1 MIQQVAPFYVRV
13 KNDLEKAFQDFFPHM
28 SSNYISTAKLF
39 RKGKIYPVLGV
50 ESVTVFTKDGSEV
63 ESARFLVPSEN
74 NNFIWIQCELF
85 EFAGFDGDLESAEAE
100 KN

>member
-1 MIQQVAPFYVRV
+1 MIQQVAPFYVKI
-13 KNDLEKAFQDFFPHM
+13 KNDLEKAFKDFFPHM

-39 RKGKIYPVLGV
+39 RKGKKYPVLGI

-74 NNFIWIQCELF
+74 SNFIWIQCELF
-85 EFAGFDGDLESAEAE
+85 EYVGTAGCDCADDA
-100 KN
+100 KK

>member
-1 MIQQVAPFYVRV
+1 MVQQALPFYVKV
-13 KNDLEKAFQDFFPHM
+13 KDDLEKAFKDFFPHM

-39 RKGKIYPVLGV
+39 LRGKKYPVLGI

-74 NNFIWIQCELF
+74 MNFIWIQCELF
-85 EFAGFDGDLESAEAE
+85 EFAGFVKEEA
-100 KN
+100 

>member
-1 MIQQVAPFYVRV
+1 MVQPALPFYVKV
-13 KNDLEKAFQDFFPHM
+13 KNNLEKAFKDFFPHM

-39 RKGKIYPVLGV
+39 LRGKKYPVLGI

-74 NNFIWIQCELF
+74 KNFIWIQCELF
-85 EFAGFDGDLESAEAE
+85 EFAGFIEEEA
-100 KN
+100 

>member
-1 MIQQVAPFYVRV
+1 MIQQTATFYVRV
-13 KNDLEKAFQDFFPHM
+13 KNDLEKSFKDFFPHM

-39 RKGKIYPVLGV
+39 KKGKIYPVLSV

-63 ESARFLVPSEN
+63 ESARFLLPSEN

-85 EFAGFDGDLESAEAE
+85 EFAGFEDDSAE
-100 KN
+100 

>member
-1 MIQQVAPFYVRV
+1 MVQQTIHFYVKV
-13 KNDLEKAFQDFFPHM
+13 KDDLEKAFKDFFPHM

-39 RKGKIYPVLGV
+39 RKNKRYPVLGI

-74 NNFIWIQCELF
+74 KNFIWIQCELF
-85 EFAGFDGDLESAEAE
+85 EFAGFTEEE
-100 KN
+100 C

>member
-1 MIQQVAPFYVRV
+1 MVQQSVPFYVRV
-13 KNDLEKAFQDFFPHM
+13 KNDLGKAFKDFFPHM

-39 RKGKIYPVLGV
+39 KKGKLYPVLGI

-74 NNFIWIQCELF
+74 KNFIWIQCELF
-85 EFAGFDGDLESAEAE
+85 EFAGFEDPDA
-100 KN
+100 K